1 MELATVES
9 GKAQRKRTSVRNIV
23 EIECPPELLIGLHT
37 NAEQFAECVKR
48 EAAYGPFRK
57 GAISSGVAAQWL
69 GGTRAHFLLTAT
81 RHGATL
87 LDDSDDDFR
96 RETEIHNEHHQ

>member
-1 MELATVES
+1 M
-9 GKAQRKRTSVRNIV
+9 RNIV

-37 NAEQFAECVKR
+37 NAEQFAERVKR
-48 EAAYGPFRK
+48 EAALNLFRD
-57 GAISSGVAAQWL
+57 GAISSGVAASWL
-69 GGTRAHFLLTAT
+69 GVPRITFLLDAM

-96 RETEIHNEHHQ
+96 REACSS

>member
-1 MELATVES
+1 M
-9 GKAQRKRTSVRNIV
+9 RKCV

-37 NAEQFAECVKR
+37 NVEQFAARVKR
-48 EAAYGPFRK
+48 EAALNLFRD
-57 GAISSGVAAQWL
+57 GTISSGVAAQWL
-69 GGTRAHFLLTAT
+69 GAPRAHFLLDAM

-96 RETEIHNEHHQ
+96 CKADIQTNTINRSRI